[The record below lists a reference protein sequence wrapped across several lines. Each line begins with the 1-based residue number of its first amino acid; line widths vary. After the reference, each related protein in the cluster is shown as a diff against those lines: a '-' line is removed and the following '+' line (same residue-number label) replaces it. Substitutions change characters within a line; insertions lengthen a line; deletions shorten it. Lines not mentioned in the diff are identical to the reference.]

1 MNIIWHFIISI
12 LSILVIHNCS
22 SDYKNSQIL
31 FSGNIKNSTEKVI
44 VVSNYNSTIREEFP
58 IDSVGDFK
66 AKVNVTKDG
75 YYFFKI
81 GRPYAKVRF
90 KKGKDVHVNIDA
102 NDFFS
107 SRNFSGELKVEN
119 NFNVKKSALRSTLIG
134 DSKDYFVVPLDK
146 FLPKIKK
153 TKDEVFALIEK
164 SRLSQKDKELE
175 KRIAEYDYLQTYNNY
190 QKFYSYHKKSE
201 ADLPNDYYKPII
213 EMDIDDDEM
222 FRHSSAYR
230 NLIIACFRQSS
241 SLAMKADS
249 SISLIEFVKN
259 RISEIESVYTSE
271 QFASMLLRNMKQ
283 DNINIH
289 EDYQEILSL
298 FKTDRMR
305 NRLSE
310 KYQSA
315 LETVSGK
322 KSIDFNYENFS
333 GGRKTL
339 EDLKGNIVY
348 IDVWATWCG
357 PCLKEIPS
365 LKVLIKEYNDKKIE
379 FVSISIDDK
388 KDYEKW
394 REMVSEKNVG
404 GLQLYD
410 SQGLNSSFMK
420 AFNVGLIPRF
430 IMLDEEGKIITSNA
444 PRPSSEDIRN
454 FINKHLNS
462 PKVVKF
468 SLK

>member
-1 MNIIWHFIISI
+1 MNIIWHRIVSI
-12 LSILVIHNCS
+12 LSFIILNNCS
-22 SDYKNSQIL
+22 SDYKNSEII
-31 FSGNIKNSTEKVI
+31 FSGNIKNCTDKVVI
-44 VVSNYNSTIREEFP
+44 VSNYNSTMREEFP
-58 IDSVGDFK
+58 IDSSGYFK
-66 AKVNVTKDG
+66 AKVSVSKDG

-90 KKGKDVHVNIDA
+90 KKGKDVHVNLDA
-102 NDFFS
+102 NDFFK

-134 DSKDYFVVPLDK
+134 DSKDYFVVPLDE

-153 TKDEVFALIEK
+153 TKDEVFSLIEK
-164 SRLSQKDKELE
+164 SRLSLKDKELE
-175 KRIAEYDYLQTYNNY
+175 KRIAKYDYLQTYNNY
-190 QKFYSYHKKSE
+190 QKFYSYHKKSK
-201 ADLPNDYYKPII
+201 ADLPDDYYEPII
-213 EMDIDDDEM
+213 GMDLDDDEM

-230 NLIIACFRQSS
+230 NLIIATFRQSS
-241 SLAMKADS
+241 SLAMSSDS
-249 SISLIEFVKN
+249 TISLIEFVKN
-259 RISEIESVYTSE
+259 RISGIKSVYTRE

-289 EDYQEILSL
+289 EDYQEILPL
-298 FKTDRMR
+298 FTTDRMK

-322 KSIDFNYENFS
+322 KSIDFNYEDFS
-333 GGRKTL
+333 GGQKTL
-339 EDLKGNIVY
+339 NDLKGKIVY

-365 LKVLIKEYNDKKIE
+365 LKVLVNEYSDKKIE
-379 FVSISIDDK
+379 FVSISIDHK

-410 SQGLNSSFMK
+410 SEGLNSSFMK

-444 PRPSSEDIRN
+444 PRPSSDDVRS
-454 FINKHLNS
+454 FINKHLNG

>member
-66 AKVNVTKDG
+66 AEVNVTKDG

-213 EMDIDDDEM
+213 EMDLDDDEM

-230 NLIIACFRQSS
+230 NLIIACFRHSS
-241 SLAMKADS
+241 SLAMNADS
-249 SISLIEFVKN
+249 SISLIKFVKN
-259 RISEIESVYTSE
+259 RISDIRSVYTRE

-289 EDYQEILSL
+289 EDYQEILPL
-298 FKTDRMR
+298 FKTDRMK

-339 EDLKGNIVY
+339 EDLKGKIVY

-365 LKVLIKEYNDKKIE
+365 LKVLINEYNDKKIE

-410 SQGLNSSFMK
+410 SEGLKSSFMK

-444 PRPSSEDIRN
+444 PRPSSEDVRN